1 MRDVTLAPHFV
12 SNSMVSDIN
21 LKARVASREWT
32 GTSFTRNLMFVKWHL
47 AIIQKTVF
55 ASWSGCVAS
64 TAFPKSWPPE
74 RKEKWFYVMIQNI
87 KI

>member
-1 MRDVTLAPHFV
+1 MRDVTLAPLFV
-12 SNSMVSDIN
+12 SNSMVSEIS
-21 LKARVASREWT
+21 LKASGASREWT
-32 GTSFTRNLMFVKWHL
+32 GTSLTRNLIEEKWHF

-74 RKEKWFYVMIQNI
+74 KKGVEFECHK